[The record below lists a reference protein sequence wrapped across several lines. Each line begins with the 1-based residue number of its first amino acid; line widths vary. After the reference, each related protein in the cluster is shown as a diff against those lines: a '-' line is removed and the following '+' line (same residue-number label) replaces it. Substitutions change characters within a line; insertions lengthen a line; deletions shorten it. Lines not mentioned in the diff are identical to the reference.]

1 MPTDQRD
8 DGLSTFS
15 MHAFDTTS
23 SNMFD
28 GLREERSAALAPG
41 SPAGEEDLSALDP
54 ETAARRHLEHAL
66 TSAAVPA
73 LTVPTMAGTTSQFT
87 SLGASEVPLTRTRTV
102 KFRQTLGDIPIYGS
116 LVTVEL
122 DQDNDLVSIDSALGE
137 PEGVSSVPA
146 ISADDAVAA
155 AAAHP
160 GYHPRLA
167 NVSPELQYYFD
178 RGGSRWRL
186 VYILADVPVEVDPE
200 TQDSEDRA
208 AGLEPPRFL
217 DYVVDAHDGSVV
229 AVLPRTPSAT
239 TDASAALS
247 VDHTALD
254 GFGVERTFRAAAS
267 PGGYVLRDE
276 HRNVET
282 YDFGFG
288 DPSVDED
295 LLPGALI
302 ASPPD
307 WTPEAVSA
315 HANAVAVADFL
326 NDVLLRNNIDD
337 EGGALVSTIN
347 CVVESDSPGPQQWVN
362 AFWSPVSRQMVYG
375 QVMHEDG
382 LRSLSANLDV
392 VAHEIFHGV
401 TDVTARLEYANQPG
415 ALNESYS
422 DIFGIIIT
430 NLGNDDPRTW
440 DWQLGE
446 RLLPG
451 NVPFRDLEDPTRH
464 NQPAHMDDF
473 MVLPNTQ
480 AGDWGGVHINSG
492 IHNKAAHLML
502 TAEDADGDL
511 VLTPSEVAAV
521 LYLALSQR
529 LSMTSQFSDSRRAVV
544 ASARTYFRGLPS
556 DQLEAKVAAFTDAF
570 DAVGI
575 TD

>member
-1 MPTDQRD
+1 
-8 DGLSTFS
+8 
-15 MHAFDTTS
+15 
-23 SNMFD
+23 
-28 GLREERSAALAPG
+28 
-41 SPAGEEDLSALDP
+41 
-54 ETAARRHLEHAL
+54 
-66 TSAAVPA
+66 
-73 LTVPTMAGTTSQFT
+73 MAGTTSQFT

-102 KFRQTLGDIPIYGS
+102 KFRQTMGDIPIYGS

-137 PEGVSSVPA
+137 PEGVSSEPA

-167 NVSPELQYYFD
+167 NVSPQLQYYFD
-178 RGGSRWRL
+178 RSGPRWRL
-186 VYILADVPVEVDPE
+186 VYIVADVPVEVDPE
-200 TQDSEDRA
+200 TQDSDDRA
-208 AGLEPPRFL
+208 ANLEPPRFL
-217 DYVVDAHDGSVV
+217 DYVVDAHDGSMV

-239 TDASAALS
+239 TDASAKLS
-247 VDHTALD
+247 VDQTALD
-254 GFGVERTFRAAAS
+254 GFGVERTFRAAES
-267 PGGYVLRDE
+267 SGGYVLRDE

-295 LLPGALI
+295 LLPG
-302 ASPPD
+302 SPIGNPPG
-307 WTPEAVSA
+307 WAPEAVSA

-337 EGGALVSTIN
+337 AGGALVSTIN

-375 QVMHEDG
+375 QVHARRRAA
-382 LRSLSANLDV
+382 LAV
-392 VAHEIFHGV
+392 VQPRRGGARDLPRRHRH
-401 TDVTARLEYANQPG
+401 TARLEYASQSG

-422 DIFGIIIT
+422 DIFGIVIA
-430 NLGNDDPRTW
+430 NLDNDGPAHVG
-440 DWQLGE
+440 LGAG
-446 RLLPG
+446 RAAAARATCRSG
-451 NVPFRDLEDPTRH
+451 TSSDPTRY

-473 MVLPNTQ
+473 RVAARHRGRRLGRRAHQQRHPQ
-480 AGDWGGVHINSG
+480 QGGPPH
-492 IHNKAAHLML
+492 
-502 TAEDADGDL
+502 ADGPDGVGEL
-511 VLTPSEVAAV
+511 VLTPYEVAAV
-521 LYLALSQR
+521 FYLALSQH
-529 LSMTSQFSDSRRAVV
+529 LSRTSQFSDSRRAVV
-544 ASARTYFRGLPS
+544 ASARTYFRELPS